1 MYILDSLSFTNGL
14 FSNSYFISELYTVT
28 PQDISNGYIEIP
40 VANLTGWDPST
51 NSSSWENLTL
61 PSGSY
66 YAALELYSG
75 GNTYDIR
82 ILDDNTV
89 AQPAW
94 SSAIWFPGDQAYT
107 NGNAFAIRMNLGA
120 NVNIEE
126 NNFTELKLYPNP
138 AKNSINIFID
148 NSHLSDYVL
157 IDFSGKVLLTGQFL
171 NSFKLDLSSFKEGV
185 YLLKVINQQNKFVRK
200 ITIKK

>member
-1 MYILDSLSFTNGL
+1 M
-14 FSNSYFISELYTVT
+14 T

-61 PSGSY
+61 PPGSY

-89 AQPAW
+89 AWVFTLFLRSFKSIFP
-94 SSAIWFPGDQAYT
+94 SS
-107 NGNAFAIRMNLGA
+107 
-120 NVNIEE
+120 
-126 NNFTELKLYPNP
+126 
-138 AKNSINIFID
+138 
-148 NSHLSDYVL
+148 SHLIKTTS
-157 IDFSGKVLLTGQFL
+157 IPA
-171 NSFKLDLSSFKEGV
+171 
-185 YLLKVINQQNKFVRK
+185 
-200 ITIKK
+200 ITALAGLVP

>member
-1 MYILDSLSFTNGL
+1 MDTLKYLLLTS
-14 FSNSYFISELYTVT
+14 
-28 PQDISNGYIEIP
+28 
-40 VANLTGWDPST
+40 TGWDPST
-51 NSSSWENLTL
+51 NSSSWENLIL

-89 AQPAW
+89 PQPAW
-94 SSAIWFPGDQAYT
+94 SSAIWFSWRSAYT

-126 NNFTELKLYPNP
+126 NNLTKLNY
-138 AKNSINIFID
+138 I
-148 NSHLSDYVL
+148 L
-157 IDFSGKVLLTGQFL
+157 IQPKIQSMYILLTIIML
-171 NSFKLDLSSFKEGV
+171 
-185 YLLKVINQQNKFVRK
+185 VIMF
-200 ITIKK
+200 